1 MVILWG
7 RDVSEGSS
15 WVFTSLMGIHFFR
28 ESTKVQVEHLGSLCL
43 PWVINKIK

>member
-7 RDVSEGSS
+7 RDVPEGSS

-28 ESTKVQVEHLGSLCL
+28 ESTKVQVKEPGQSLSALGY
-43 PWVINKIK
+43 K